1 MNSRRITTVAAG
13 LALLA
18 LPYSVTP
25 ASAQSRSAAHD
36 DVEWELDRQAPYAG
50 AGWLESEGGTA
61 AVEFPSSGIDLRSW
75 ISLPE
80 FDPATSA
87 ANDCWGYVAPS
98 GREYA
103 LIGLSLGTAFVEVT
117 DPGNAQIVDVVAG
130 PTSSWRDIKTYQQF
144 AYAVSE
150 GGGGIQVFDLSLID
164 DGVVSLVNTITTG
177 GRLQTHD
184 VAINTESGMLY
195 RVGGGGSSP
204 VNGLRI
210 YSLATPS
217 TPVFVGEWHDRYC
230 HDAQVVTWDEPPYVG
245 TEVAFCYANDTAIS
259 GNPGIEILDVSDPA
273 NIGVIGSINLSLPP
287 IFSHAAYYAHQGW
300 LSPDRQYVYFNDE
313 VDEAE
318 TGNPTTTRVIDLS
331 DLSNPTQVAIF
342 SNGNP
347 ARDHNL
353 YTKGALIFESNYRS
367 GLRVF
372 SASDPLAP
380 IEIAHFDTYPADDNA
395 NYNGLWSVYPY
406 LPSGTIIGS
415 DIEKGLFVWSF
426 AAAPVPAL
434 SASNSLAMTAML
446 AVLTMVTLRSRRFR
460 DRTRSATIAALVAVG
475 LGCGSQEASDPVTT
489 PVTDSI
495 TAPNHTLGA
504 TGIAQVEYVDGFVTV
519 RSNGSLQIAVLE
531 QLAAQAGFAIAAG
544 RVDPKPITLQIE
556 RVALLDAIALIL
568 EGMPYTVEYDFDE
581 ASGTRFLSLVAIGDG
596 LGSRA
601 AGSPETAARRGV
613 SGDPIERAG
622 EPPSEEMAEMLA
634 ALDDPDPETRAD
646 AVFWI
651 DLEGDA
657 LEQLV
662 SMLESDPDA
671 EVRASVVDRLGDEES
686 PAATAAVTAALRDR
700 EPEVVLRAIEVLE
713 FDAGDWLLPELERLL
728 THSDPEVREA
738 AEDAILYLK

>member
-1 MNSRRITTVAAG
+1 MTRKRSTALAAG
-13 LALLA
+13 LMLLA
-18 LPYSVTP
+18 LPYFVTP
-25 ASAQSRSAAHD
+25 ASAQPISAAHD
-36 DVEWELDRQAPYAG
+36 DAEWELDRQAPYAG
-50 AGWLESEGGTA
+50 AGWLESEGGSV
-61 AVEFPSSGIDLRSW
+61 AVDFPSSGIDLRSW

-80 FDPATSA
+80 FDPGTNA

-117 DPGNAQIVDVVAG
+117 DPGNAQIVDVIAG

-150 GGGGIQVFDLSLID
+150 GGGGIQVFDLSQID
-164 DGVVSLVNTITTG
+164 SGVVSLVNTITTG

-184 VAINTESGMLY
+184 VAINTESGRLY
-195 RVGGGGSSP
+195 RVGGGGNSP

-210 YSLATPS
+210 YSLANPS

-230 HDAQVVTWDEPPYVG
+230 HDAQVVTWAEPPYAGV
-245 TEVAFCYANDTAIS
+245 EVAFCYANDTTVS
-259 GNPGIEILDVSDPA
+259 GNPGIEILDVSDPT

-287 IFSHAAYYAHQGW
+287 IFSHAAHYAHQGW

-342 SNGNP
+342 TNGNT

-353 YTKGALIFESNYRS
+353 YTKGELIFESNYRS

-380 IEIAHFDTYPADDNA
+380 AEIAYFDTYPADDNA

-426 AAAPVPAL
+426 AAEPVPAL
-434 SASNSLAMTAML
+434 SASNSLAMAAMI
-446 AVLTMVTLRSRRFR
+446 AVMTMVTLRSRRFR
-460 DRTRSATIAALVAVG
+460 GRTLPATIAALLAVG
-475 LGCGSQEASDPVTT
+475 LGCGSQESADSVATT
-489 PVTDSI
+489 VTDSK
-495 TAPNHTLGA
+495 TAPDRPIPA
-504 TGIAQVEYVDGFVTV
+504 TGKAHVEYVDGLVTV
-519 RSNGSLQIAVLE
+519 QSNGSLQIAVLE

-544 RVDPKPITLQIE
+544 RVDAQPITLQIE
-556 RVALLDAIALIL
+556 RVALIDAIELIL
-568 EGMPYTVEYDFDE
+568 DGLTYTVEYDFDE
-581 ASGTRFLSLVAIGDG
+581 ASGTRFLALIAIGDG
-596 LGSRA
+596 IGYGAADPAKRPLRPRGKGLAVIQSGAPTRRPPKNKPKYFRNSTTPIQRRAPTRSFGSISKEMR
-601 AGSPETAARRGV
+601 S
-613 SGDPIERAG
+613 SG
-622 EPPSEEMAEMLA
+622 
-634 ALDDPDPETRAD
+634 
-646 AVFWI
+646 
-651 DLEGDA
+651 
-657 LEQLV
+657 
-662 SMLESDPDA
+662 
-671 EVRASVVDRLGDEES
+671 
-686 PAATAAVTAALRDR
+686 
-700 EPEVVLRAIEVLE
+700 
-713 FDAGDWLLPELERLL
+713 
-728 THSDPEVREA
+728 
-738 AEDAILYLK
+738 